1 MIINPLN
8 VVRLLLVSINSI
20 YVTETPVTEAEVE
33 LKENIQK
40 LLLDGIFHYNGL
52 KVTEE
57 KYLGYQEPYKLHTF
71 EIIEDGDEAWSEDNL
86 NSHPQ
91 CLNDNEN
98 FDSFYKRRAVEY
110 WRNWDTNARNDGKK
124 KNRSLKLVQHHFKR
138 VSSERQ
144 LRRWEE
150 QIESGGSRTD
160 KLSYISQVTHDKF
173 TTAVESGFMVHNIDL
188 KRWALQAQ
196 KEIGNLNPIF
206 KASPSWIARF
216 KKSHR
221 IVSRKVTKFVTR
233 KTLEDSVD
241 LQKTANDFLETVKPL
256 IEQFGSE
263 NIYNSDQSGFQ
274 LEIHSGRSLD
284 NQGVKTVERVVQS
297 VSSTTHSYTIQ
308 PIISCNG
315 KLLSPLFIVLKE
327 VTGRFG
333 PRVEENLF
341 KPRNVI
347 VKASKSGKLTSD
359 HFKMWLEEAYFPNI
373 GSSSVLLIDSWTGH
387 CPNIISDLTPPGKYI
402 TTMIIPKGTT
412 GKIQPLD
419 VYGFRIWK
427 NFAKRSGI
435 IRR

>member
-1 MIINPLN
+1 
-8 VVRLLLVSINSI
+8 
-20 YVTETPVTEAEVE
+20 
-33 LKENIQK
+33 
-40 LLLDGIFHYNGL
+40 
-52 KVTEE
+52 
-57 KYLGYQEPYKLHTF
+57 
-71 EIIEDGDEAWSEDNL
+71 
-86 NSHPQ
+86 
-91 CLNDNEN
+91 NDNEN

-173 TTAVESGFMVHNIDL
+173 TAAVV
-188 KRWALQAQ
+188 
-196 KEIGNLNPIF
+196 
-206 KASPSWIARF
+206 
-216 KKSHR
+216 
-221 IVSRKVTKFVTR
+221 VTR

-241 LQKTANDFLETVKPL
+241 LQKTANEFLETVKPL

-341 KPRNVI
+341 KPTNVI
-347 VKASKSGKLTSD
+347 VKASKSGKLTSE

-387 CPNIISDLTPPGKYI
+387 CPNVISDLIPPRKSI

-427 NFAKRSGI
+427 NFAKRFSDTVLLLESNINLHERNNIIKLQSLIHNQLSSPRYHNLFKYSWFKSGYTNERPEEFENPVQFSLYDCSTTCDI
-435 IRR
+435 EGCDNIAAVRCSWCKNSLCLKHFFVHRKKDLVEIREKMQCLKAKHEEKFQYSTEFTSCPIGLLGQ